1 MEIVNAISKVRFT
14 SAKPQRAQLHKQRGL
29 QVELLCMEPGQKVQA
44 KCGQWTY
51 YVITGKATV
60 TAGKDKSAVPTGQ
73 LAAGAPDETHTI
85 ANTGEQ
91 RLVCLAIERQ

>member
-14 SAKPQRAQLHKQRGL
+14 SAKPQRSQLHKQRGL

-44 KCGQWTY
+44 RRGQWTY
-51 YVITGKATV
+51 YVITGEATI
-60 TAGKDKSAVPTGQ
+60 TGKDTSALPTGQ
-73 LAAGAPDETHTI
+73 LAAGAPDEKHTI

>member
-1 MEIVNAISKVRFT
+1 METVNAISKVRFT

-29 QVELLCMEPGQKVQA
+29 LVELLCMEPGQKLQTNR
-44 KCGQWTY
+44 GQWTY

-60 TAGKDKSAVPTGQ
+60 TSGKDKSAVPTGQ
-73 LAAGAPDETHTI
+73 LAASAPDEKHTI

-91 RLVCLAIERQ
+91 RLVCLAIERR